1 MKKCAIIT
9 LALLILIGL
18 IGCSTEKR
26 DNYNAAL
33 QSASEGDYENAI
45 ELLSAFPEYKNSE
58 EKLVEY
64 KYLLALQLLGMS
76 EDSDSSTDDFGLP
89 TSSKKD
95 DRQKAYDLLK
105 EIGEYQDSVSLCE
118 KLEQRQAYDAACEK
132 YDKAVA
138 SFSEGK
144 FIYAREIFR
153 ELDASQFDDLQKYL
167 DGIDAME
174 AVKGEWEGTH
184 SGSDFT
190 IVSCTIGTPFRIGKS
205 EYSDCDWAVT
215 ASVTLSVSKYRGGSF
230 TITKRV
236 GFDHSTKDNSLND
249 YSLLF
254 GEPYQFVFEPGRGV
268 YPLIY
273 LEKKDN
279 GKILLT
285 EIPQDSNGSVYTYE
299 AQSMEL
305 EKK

>member
-64 KYLLALQLLGMS
+64 KYQLALQLLGMS

-167 DGIDAME
+167 DGMDAME
-174 AVKGEWEGTH
+174 AVMGEWEGTH
-184 SGSDFT
+184 SGSGFT
-190 IVSCTIGTPFRIGKS
+190 VVSCTIGAPFRIGKS

-215 ASVTLSVSKYRGGSF
+215 ASVTLSVSKYFGGSF
-230 TITKRV
+230 IITKQV
-236 GFDHSTKDNSLND
+236 GFEHSIKNNSLGD
-249 YSLLF
+249 HILLF
-254 GEPYQFVFEPGRGV
+254 GEPYQFVFEPDRGV

-273 LEKKDN
+273 LQKEDT
-279 GKILLT
+279 GKILLM
-285 EIPQDSNGSVYTYE
+285 EIPQASNGSVYTYDGK
-299 AQSMEL
+299 SMEL